1 MRNDS
6 LNDEKSVMVVD
17 DDTSVRESMSRLLE
31 AKGYSVLQADNGQTA
46 LDLLKKEPHFPC
58 LVILDLAMPIMDG
71 RRFLEIRAEDPILRD
86 IPVVVVS
93 GNPPPPKQ
101 PKGNRGL
108 PDKAGERRSFDR
120 RHKAQVRLRL
130 KALGGCAC
138 KTLKCYAA
146 GLL

>member
-31 AKGYSVLQADNGQTA
+31 AKGFSVLQADNGQTA

-93 GNPPPPKQ
+93 GNPPPPKE
-101 PKGNRGL
+101 PKGIEAYL
-108 PDKAGERRSFDR
+108 TKPVSVDR
-120 RHKAQVRLRL
+120 LIHVIKHK
-130 KALGGCAC
+130 CD
-138 KTLKCYAA
+138 
-146 GLL
+146 